1 MSVLLQTQKSLI
13 DLGILT
19 ADAEIRANSR
29 YSWLK
34 MTMLGKTLTGR
45 YKIVK
50 RLGGGGFS
58 QTFIA
63 EDGYL
68 PDHPQCVIKLLKP
81 ASLNGDVLR
90 VTRELFDREA
100 KVLYRLGRHDCIP
113 SLLAHFEEDQE
124 FFLAQELIEGDLLSQ
139 EITGSRCLG
148 EEYTINFLLDI
159 LPTLDFVHQQQVI
172 HRDLKPSNLIR
183 RKSDHKIVLIDFGAV
198 KEVSNSNIFDNPS
211 SLVIGS
217 AGYMPNEQYSGR
229 TMFCSDIYALGIIA
243 IQALTGRMPVQIPSD
258 PTTGEL
264 YWHNLFEFNSA
275 FVDIINR
282 MVRVDW
288 RQRYQSAS
296 EVLAALD
303 KLQMRSQMYPP
314 ANLPSIFDS
323 LDFSAEPEPIN
334 PLIAEVSDDLEMSA
348 DPTRAKKLICLVC
361 TGILENDIKRLE
373 NFSFVE
379 LLQDLYQQYPTI
391 ELLKEHLVNA
401 VKTIAVQKQ
410 RQYLIVAKLVFQLVS
425 KLYKQTEITPKS
437 EAVVPPANNSQVLN
451 EPIAYAVNHL
461 VINADSAHLVAP
473 LAEPQELQEVIA
485 ESNHPEPDIYDWVA
499 HQIDIDVHQMRL
511 KRLLLYTYQDVWEN
525 DLRNLNSMDWAAL
538 LRELV
543 SFLPTFEQLVS
554 MLQEAISRVSKP
566 VEYTAIG
573 NLLLTKLE
581 PLYPDCNSFHGDSSY
596 GYVLED
602 FYESAVVANQP
613 EPNDLNTNQC
623 DRKIPFDPQIVSNLF
638 DLRLELMRF
647 TNAMRA
653 KILLFSILYYPFDCD
668 RDNWHDLRRHTL
680 DDLIRQLFY
689 SYASIDKAE
698 SAIRQILRSLNDS
711 NAYEQAASYII
722 QAIRGLY
729 SHLDTL
735 SMQHPAESQSQ
746 FELGD
751 TDSTKPSSARSSD
764 DETCQFF

>member
-1 MSVLLQTQKSLI
+1 MLHLSK
-13 DLGILT
+13 
-19 ADAEIRANSR
+19 ADAEIYANPR

-81 ASLNGDVLR
+81 ASLNGGVLK

-139 EITGSRCLG
+139 EITGSCRLG

-183 RKSDHKIVLIDFGAV
+183 RQSDRKIVLIDFGAV
-198 KEVSNSNIFDNPS
+198 KEVSNSNSFDNPS

-243 IQALTGRMPVQIPSD
+243 IQALTGIRPTQIPSN

-264 YWHNLFEFNSA
+264 QWHNPLEFNSA
-275 FVDIINR
+275 LVEIIDS
-282 MVRVDW
+282 MIAIDW

-296 EVLAALD
+296 EVLEALD
-303 KLQMRSQMYPP
+303 QLQLRSQIHSPEP
-314 ANLPSIFDS
+314 LPSIFDS
-323 LDFSAEPEPIN
+323 PDLPDEPEPIN
-334 PLIAEVSDDLEMSA
+334 PLITEVSDDLEMSA

-361 TGILENDIKRLE
+361 TGILENDLKRLE
-373 NFSFVE
+373 NFSFAE

-391 ELLKEHLVNA
+391 ELLKENLVTA

-410 RQYLIVAKLVFQLVS
+410 RQYLIVAKLVFTLVS
-425 KLYKQTEITPKS
+425 KLYKQPEIIPNP
-437 EAVVPPANNSQVLN
+437 EAVISRPASTSQLSNTPV
-451 EPIAYAVNHL
+451 AYSVNHL
-461 VINADSAHLVAP
+461 VINADLAQLVAP
-473 LAEPQELQEVIA
+473 LAEPQQLQELIA
-485 ESNHPEPDIYDWVA
+485 EPQPPEPDIYDWVA

-525 DLRNLNSMDWAAL
+525 DLRRLNSMDWAAL

-543 SFLPTFEQLVS
+543 SFLPNFQQLVS

-566 VEYTAIG
+566 VEYAAIG

-581 PLYPDCNSFHGDSSY
+581 LLYPDCVNFQGDNSCS
-596 GYVLED
+596 YVLED
-602 FYESAVVANQP
+602 FYESAVAANQP
-613 EPNDLNTNQC
+613 APNEVETNHCDL
-623 DRKIPFDPQIVSNLF
+623 KIPFDPKIVSNLF

-647 TNAMRA
+647 TNAMRV

-689 SYASIDKAE
+689 SYASLNKAE
-698 SAIRQILRSLNDS
+698 RAIWQIARSLNDS
-711 NAYEQAASYII
+711 HAYEQAASYII
-722 QAIRGLY
+722 QEIRGLY

-735 SMQHPAESQSQ
+735 SMQHPAESLSTS
-746 FELGD
+746 ERGD
-751 TDSTKPSSARSSD
+751 TDSTKPSTARSGE
-764 DETCQFF
+764 DETCQFL

>member
-1 MSVLLQTQKSLI
+1 
-13 DLGILT
+13 
-19 ADAEIRANSR
+19 
-29 YSWLK
+29 

-81 ASLNGDVLR
+81 ASLNGGILKVS
-90 VTRELFDREA
+90 RELFDREA

-124 FFLAQELIEGDLLSQ
+124 FFLAQELIEGELLSQ
-139 EITGSRCLG
+139 EINGSRRWR
-148 EEYTINFLLDI
+148 EEDTINFLLDI

-243 IQALTGRMPVQIPSD
+243 IQALTGMRPVQIPSN

-264 YWHNLFEFNSA
+264 QWHNLLDFNSA
-275 FVDIINR
+275 LVEIIDK
-282 MVRVDW
+282 MVAIDW
-288 RQRYQSAS
+288 HQRYQSAS

-303 KLQMRSQMYPP
+303 KLQLRSQIHSPETLP
-314 ANLPSIFDS
+314 AIFDS
-323 LDFSAEPEPIN
+323 PDLTDEPEPIN
-334 PLIAEVSDDLEMSA
+334 PLISEVSDDLEMSA

-361 TGILENDIKRLE
+361 TGILENDLKRLE
-373 NFSFVE
+373 NFSFTE

-391 ELLKEHLVNA
+391 DLLKENLVIA
-401 VKTIAVQKQ
+401 VKTISVQKQ
-410 RQYLIVAKLVFQLVS
+410 RQYLIVAKLVFTLVS
-425 KLYKQTEITPKS
+425 KLYKRPEIAPNFEPVTPL
-437 EAVVPPANNSQVLN
+437 AADNPQLLNTPA
-451 EPIAYAVNHL
+451 AYSVNHL
-461 VINADSAHLVAP
+461 VINADSAQLVAP
-473 LAEPQELQEVIA
+473 LAEQSQKLKELIA
-485 ESNHPEPDIYDWVA
+485 ESQLPEPDIYDWVA

-511 KRLLLYTYQDVWEN
+511 KRLLLYTYQDIWEN
-525 DLRNLNSMDWAAL
+525 DPRKLNSMDWAAL

-543 SFLPTFEQLVS
+543 SFLPTFEQLTS
-554 MLQEAISRVSKP
+554 MLQEAVSRVSKP
-566 VEYTAIG
+566 VEYAAIG

-581 PLYPDCNSFHGDSSY
+581 PLYPDCVNFHDDNSCSY
-596 GYVLED
+596 ALED

-613 EPNDLNTNQC
+613 TPNTVNANQC

-689 SYASIDKAE
+689 SYASIDQAE
-698 SAIRQILRSLNDS
+698 SAIKQILRSLNDS

-735 SMQHPAESQSQ
+735 SMQHPAESMSRT
-746 FELGD
+746 ERGD
-751 TDSTKPSSARSSD
+751 TDSTKPSTARSSD